1 MRMPSPS
8 DSPQVSHRDAALQA
22 RPVASEITPLSGGAS
37 GSEATLHGEAAGII
51 EEARGGEPLPEAVR
65 SYMEPRFG
73 ADFSHVRV
81 HSGAES
87 ARLNDSL
94 HAQAFTYGRDIWLGQ
109 GESSR
114 NLSLMAHELTHVV
127 QQSPAT
133 AIRPPPARQAVQ
145 RKTSTWFAPLADER
159 GGAGNKSHDI

>member
-1 MRMPSPS
+1 
-8 DSPQVSHRDAALQA
+8 
-22 RPVASEITPLSGGAS
+22 
-37 GSEATLHGEAAGII
+37 
-51 EEARGGEPLPEAVR
+51 
-65 SYMEPRFG
+65 
-73 ADFSHVRV
+73 FSHVRV

-159 GGAGNKSHDI
+159 GGAGNKSHDIAFEELSRDDKNKGLLFEVNIPGAKKGVVATRSLDEDAVVGRADFFKADTTIGVKFVGASQDPEYLASDR